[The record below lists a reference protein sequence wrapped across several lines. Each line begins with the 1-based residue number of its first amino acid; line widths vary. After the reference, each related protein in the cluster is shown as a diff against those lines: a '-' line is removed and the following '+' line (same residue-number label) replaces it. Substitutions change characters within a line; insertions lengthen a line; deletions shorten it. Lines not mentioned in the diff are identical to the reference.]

1 MIVTP
6 VTSPNVNNI
15 SAPASDPNSTSIG
28 GVNIATVNDI
38 AAWVVLGGFFSALVS
53 RWFK

>member
-38 AAWVVLGGFFSALVS
+38 VAWVVLGGFLSAMFTK
-53 RWFK
+53 WFR

>member
-6 VTSPNVNNI
+6 TTSPNVNNI
-15 SAPASDPNSTSIG
+15 SAPSSDANSTAIG

-38 AAWVVLGGFFSALVS
+38 AAWVILGGLFSAIVA